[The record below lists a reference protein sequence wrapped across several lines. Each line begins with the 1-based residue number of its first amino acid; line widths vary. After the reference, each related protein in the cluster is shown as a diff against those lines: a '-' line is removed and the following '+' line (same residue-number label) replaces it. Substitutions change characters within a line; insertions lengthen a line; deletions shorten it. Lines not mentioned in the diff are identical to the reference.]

1 MAQDRG
7 SPQFESEPL
16 VVDVNVV
23 DENDNDPIFTQS
35 RYQRNITENLS
46 EGVFVKEVEA
56 FDADIDENGRVTY
69 AILTGA
75 EGYFRINNETG
86 ICT

>member
-7 SPQFESEPL
+7 SPQLGSEPL
-16 VVDVNVV
+16 VVDVNVL
-23 DENDNDPIFTQS
+23 DENDNNPIFTQS
-35 RYQRNITENLS
+35 RYQQNITENLS

-56 FDADIDENGRVTY
+56 VDADIGENGRVTY
-69 AILTGA
+69 AILSGA